1 MYLELCHECASSCVR
16 MYLQSCVM
24 NVLTEL
30 SRMYLQSCHECA
42 YRVVMNVLR
51 VVS

>member
-1 MYLELCHECASSCVR
+1 

-30 SRMYLQSCHECA
+30 CHECA
-42 YRVVMNVLR
+42 YRVVMNVLTEL
-51 VVS
+51 S

>member
-1 MYLELCHECASSCVR
+1 
-16 MYLQSCVM
+16 M

-30 SRMYLQSCHECA
+30 CHECA
-42 YRVVMNVLR
+42 YRVVMNVLTELLYECTYR

>member
-1 MYLELCHECASSCVR
+1 
-16 MYLQSCVM
+16 M

-42 YRVVMNVLR
+42 YRVVTNVLTELCHECAYR

>member
-1 MYLELCHECASSCVR
+1 MCLQSCHECADRV
-16 MYLQSCVM
+16 VTD
-24 NVLTEL
+24 VLTEL
-30 SRMYLQSCHECA
+30 CHECA